1 MNRTRERGRNG
12 KVHTDKERGERNR
25 EAEGEI
31 WIKKSERTCPKVI
44 Q

>member
-31 WIKKSERTCPKVI
+31 
-44 Q
+44 